1 MSNYKVATIC
11 GRQVLLKAV
20 DRKNQKAAGEAIPNP
35 CYHDLKGFALAGFML
50 DGETIEECL
59 TRYEERKLN
68 KKRKNGR
75 TNQRSR
81 KDAQGANGL
90 RGITP
95 KPVLCKGEKKA

>member
-11 GRQVLLKAV
+11 GRQCLLKSV

-35 CYHDLKGFALAGFML
+35 CYHDLKGFALAGYML

-68 KKRKNGR
+68 KKRKEEWSSTEKLNFTMR
-75 TNQRSR
+75 TAWR
-81 KDAQGANGL
+81 
-90 RGITP
+90 
-95 KPVLCKGEKKA
+95 